1 MSTSAEKNEVASMEL
16 PAPPGWKKTLI
27 PVAAGK
33 RKRKHEVMFTA
44 PTGEELTSKTQL
56 RQYLK
61 SNPGGPKLSDFHW
74 GASET
79 PRRSARISVKAK
91 ASPPSSPESK
101 RPTKRGTL
109 SSTSV
114 EDAQENEAEKIEI
127 DSAAGDPEKDAED
140 KDDDIQE
147 SKMDLMEDNE
157 DVKMHETLTA
167 DDKAEN
173 AQQTYFEDD
182 VKIAQENKEEKA
194 ENEDEKRHETLTA
207 DDKEDIAPSEQTNV
221 GEDVKMAEDTENEKN
236 TKELV
241 KEPLVEKAAEGS
253 NVVQNE
259 DGDDLAMTKHV
270 NTENKGALGKEAESA
285 ENDSTGGGPEND
297 SKEEIARGE
306 QTNVGEDVK
315 MADNVEGEKKV
326 DEHFKE
332 DDQATEKHDDAREAD
347 NPATAVGGK
356 LHEAGEGKNE
366 QPQQVR
372 AMEDQN
378 NLVNNVEG
386 EVTENGAKTN

>member
-1 MSTSAEKNEVASMEL
+1 MSTSAEKNEVAPLEL

-27 PVAAGK
+27 PQAAGK

-61 SNPGGPKLSDFHW
+61 SNPGGPELSDFHW

-91 ASPPSSPESK
+91 ASPPSSPERK
-101 RPTKRGTL
+101 RPTKRGRL
-109 SSTSV
+109 SLTSK
-114 EDAQENEAEKIEI
+114 EDAQENEAEKTDI

-147 SKMDLMEDNE
+147 SKMEDSE
-157 DVKMHETLTA
+157 DKKMHETLTA

-221 GEDVKMAEDTENEKN
+221 GEDVKMAEDTEN
-236 TKELV
+236 
-241 KEPLVEKAAEGS
+241 
-253 NVVQNE
+253 
-259 DGDDLAMTKHV
+259 
-270 NTENKGALGKEAESA
+270 TENKGALGKEAESA
-285 ENDSTGGGPEND
+285 ENDSTGRGPEND
-297 SKEEIARGE
+297 TKEEMDLIKENEDENKHEALTANEKAAIARGE

-315 MADNVEGEKKV
+315 MAGNVEHEKK
-326 DEHFKE
+326 DGEHFKE
-332 DDQATEKHDDAREAD
+332 DDQATENHDDAREAD
-347 NPATAVGGK
+347 NLASAVGGK
-356 LHEAGEGKNE
+356 LHKAGEGGNE
-366 QPQQVR
+366 LPQQVR

-386 EVTENGAKTN
+386 EGTENGAKTN